1 MRKTIKAL
9 LLAALTIGVV
19 AGCDWGES
27 SASSS
32 QESSSQS
39 TGASTSESSKTSTT
53 SSIESSSTSTSSTIS
68 IPPSL
73 TGITLNTANVKKE
86 YNYGDA
92 LDLTGLVVTAKYSD
106 NTTANVTDYTTDP
119 VNGSALRN
127 FGVKEVTVTYQGF
140 SEKFNV
146 TVNATIMNIALNT
159 NNVKKEYK
167 AGETLD
173 LTGLVV
179 NANYNDNSRK
189 TVTDYTTNPV
199 NGTVLET
206 IGEQKIVV
214 TYQTKTAEFTVN
226 VAPAKKAAWTEEEA
240 KIMSDNLYGIV
251 LPYTGFEESVVTYD
265 AQKESLFIQ
274 GGTLASDSL
283 VNYAK
288 LMVAAGF
295 TSLTET
301 AYIYQKAV
309 STAQGTRYVRVGF
322 QSNEGQF
329 YLQALDPYY
338 YEFPTVF
345 AEAYASQVI
354 GSEEIAPALPGADY
368 YEFNTTYR
376 VIFCY
381 MNSTTDDAG
390 YSAILETAHWKVQAE
405 KDEYNYYVAIAPD
418 YSYQVSYIYQQ
429 DLGRLAIYFE
439 LITKWQADFF
449 NEFFQKNS
457 PCVIDIPEYEGA
469 NVTYLFMISGTNAL
483 VGVNNSSA
491 DEVKAYAEKVANA
504 GWEVNYNE
512 SYEMYKAKLTIANVG
527 VANMTFYF
535 NPQNGAAIIIV
546 DSKFDPL
553 PTATFPSEEIAELLG
568 EDITDVVP
576 AYEGTA
582 TGYAVTEE
590 GTNYIITV
598 QVEKGTEKAAAAA
611 YLEYI
616 QTKGYALEEGYS
628 TIYVSQNKQIYI
640 QSNGIADSGEFTIT
654 FWPVPYTLDWPTNK
668 IAKYL
673 GEDIDTIVPAF
684 ENEDIENYE
693 FEADEDGIWILI
705 NFDYDADVDVDEMI
719 NAYIEVLQ
727 GSKYFFM
734 MEDEDEVMYYVSPD
748 LKVVVGVQ
756 NDGGDMWIYIN
767 TVEALT
773 AGQWPTYHL
782 QYYFAL
788 KGYTD
793 ELPAYEGEFVSAN
806 ATIGTSSL
814 TIDVVLDTGDVEE
827 MKAEADA
834 YIKTLEDEGF
844 EFLLEL
850 GEGAC
855 KAYTSPNKQYEVSVM
870 YQPNGFTVQIDEIAN
885 ESKETTT
892 FPTEELFQ
900 EHPELEGALPV
911 VVDGD
916 ATFKTQIQ
924 SDWVEIYVMYEDTT
938 LIADAKKAYEAAL
951 VEAGFIPQ
959 EDTAGYD
966 LVYFSPDGTYYVCV
980 TDWSSYD
987 PAGFD
992 IEIYYL

>member
-9 LLAALTIGVV
+9 LLAALTIGVA
-19 AGCDWGES
+19 AGCDWGKTS
-27 SASSS
+27 KPSS
-32 QESSSQS
+32 QDTSSQS
-39 TGASTSESSKTSTT
+39 TSETTSSDSKGSTT
-53 SSIESSSTSTSSTIS
+53 SSITSTPTTTSSVIS

-73 TGITLNTANVKKE
+73 TGITLNTTSVKKE
-86 YNYGDA
+86 YNYNDA

-140 SEKFNV
+140 KEKFNV

-167 AGETLD
+167 AGEALD

-189 TVTDYTTNPV
+189 TVTDYTTNPA

-206 IGEQKIVV
+206 IGEQKVIV

-226 VAPAKKAAWTEEEA
+226 VVPAKKAAWTEQET

-265 AQKESLFIQ
+265 AQKESVFIQ

-283 VNYAK
+283 ANYAK
-288 LMVAAGF
+288 LVAAAGF

-469 NVTYLFMISGTNAL
+469 NVTYLFMVSGTSAL

-491 DEVKAYAEKVANA
+491 DEVKAYAEKVAKA

-512 SYEMYKAKLTIANVG
+512 NYEMYKAKLTIANVG

-535 NPQNGAAIIIV
+535 NSQNGAAIIIV

-553 PTATFPSEEIAELLG
+553 PTATFPSEEIAKLLG

-616 QTKGYALEEGYS
+616 QTQGYALEEGYS

-654 FWPVPYTLDWPTNK
+654 FWPVPYTLDWPANK

-673 GEDIDTIVPAF
+673 GEDINTVVPAF

-719 NAYIEVLQ
+719 NAYIEALEDN
-727 GSKYFFM
+727 KYFFM
-734 MEDEDEVMYYVSPD
+734 MEDDDEVKYYVSPD

-767 TVEALT
+767 TVDAVT
-773 AGQWPTYHL
+773 AGDWPQYQL
-782 QYYFAL
+782 NYYFE
-788 KGYTD
+788 KMGYTD
-793 ELPAYEGEFVSAN
+793 ELPVYEGEFLSQKT
-806 ATIGTSSL
+806 TIGSSYL
-814 TIDVVLDTGDVEE
+814 TIDIFLDTEDASE

-834 YIKTLEDEGF
+834 YAKALEDAGF
-844 EFLLEL
+844 TFLLSL
-850 GEGAC
+850 GEDNAC
-855 KAYTSPNKQYEVSVM
+855 RIYTSPNEEYEVAVL
-870 YQPNGFTVQIDEIAN
+870 YQPDGFSIQIDEIATDAI
-885 ESKETTT
+885 ESDEFPSERLFTRYEGLKDVLPMFVDENAHFSTTY
-892 FPTEELFQ
+892 
-900 EHPELEGALPV
+900 
-911 VVDGD
+911 
-916 ATFKTQIQ
+916 Q
-924 SDWVEIYVMYEDTT
+924 SDYVEIFVTYEEAILVAPAMEVYVQALLTAGFTANEYMEDT
-938 LIADAKKAYEAAL
+938 
-951 VEAGFIPQ
+951 
-959 EDTAGYD
+959 YD
-966 LVYFSPDGTYYVCV
+966 SPDGTYYVTV
-980 TDWSSYD
+980 TDYSDYET
-987 PAGFD
+987 PGFD
-992 IEIYYL
+992 IEIFFN

>member
-19 AGCDWGES
+19 AGCDWGKTS
-27 SASSS
+27 KPSS
-32 QESSSQS
+32 QDTSSQS
-39 TGASTSESSKTSTT
+39 TSEITSSDSKGSTT
-53 SSIESSSTSTSSTIS
+53 SSITSTPTTTSSVIS

-73 TGITLNTANVKKE
+73 TGITLNTTNVKKE
-86 YNYGDA
+86 YNYNDT

-106 NTTANVTDYTTDP
+106 NTTTNVTDYTTDP

-140 SEKFNV
+140 KEKFNV

-167 AGETLD
+167 AGEALD

-189 TVTDYTTNPV
+189 TVTDYVTNPA

-206 IGEQKIVV
+206 IGEQKVVV
-214 TYQTKTAEFTVN
+214 TYQAKTAEFTVN
-226 VAPAKKAAWTEEEA
+226 VVPAKKAVWTEQEA

-265 AQKESLFIQ
+265 AQKESVFIQ
-274 GGTLASDSL
+274 GGTLTSDSL
-283 VNYAK
+283 ANYAK
-288 LMVAAGF
+288 LVAAAGF

-469 NVTYLFMISGTNAL
+469 NVTYLFMVSGTSAL

-491 DEVKAYAEKVANA
+491 DEVKAYAEKVAKA

-512 SYEMYKAKLTIANVG
+512 NYEMYKAKLTIANVG

-535 NPQNGAAIIIV
+535 NSQNGAAIIIV

-553 PTATFPSEEIAELLG
+553 PTATFPSEEIAEILG

-616 QTKGYALEEGYS
+616 QTQGYALEEGYS

-654 FWPVPYTLDWPTNK
+654 FWPVPYTLDWPANK

-673 GEDIDTIVPAF
+673 GEDINTVVPAF

-719 NAYIEVLQ
+719 NAYIEVLEDN
-727 GSKYFFM
+727 KYFFM
-734 MEDEDEVMYYVSPD
+734 MEDDDEVKYYVSPD

-767 TVEALT
+767 TVDALT
-773 AGQWPTYHL
+773 VGDWPQYQL
-782 QYYFAL
+782 NYYFE
-788 KGYTD
+788 KMGYTD
-793 ELPAYEGEFVSAN
+793 ELPVYEGEFLSQKT
-806 ATIGTSSL
+806 TIGSSYL
-814 TIDVVLDTGDVEE
+814 TIDIFLDTEDASE

-834 YIKTLEDEGF
+834 YAKALEDAGF
-844 EFLLEL
+844 TFLLSL
-850 GEGAC
+850 GEDNAC
-855 KAYTSPNKQYEVSVM
+855 RIYTSPNEEYEVAVL
-870 YQPNGFTVQIDEIAN
+870 YQPDGFSIQIDEIATAAI
-885 ESKETTT
+885 ESDE
-892 FPTEELFQ
+892 FPSERLFTRY
-900 EHPELEGALPV
+900 EGLKDVLPV
-911 VVDGD
+911 FVDEN
-916 ATFKTQIQ
+916 AHFSTTYQ
-924 SDWVEIYVMYEDTT
+924 SDYVEIFVTYEEATLVAPAMEVYVQALLTAGFTANEYMEDT
-938 LIADAKKAYEAAL
+938 
-951 VEAGFIPQ
+951 
-959 EDTAGYD
+959 YD
-966 LVYFSPDGTYYVCV
+966 SPDGTYYVTV
-980 TDWSSYD
+980 TDYSDYET
-987 PAGFD
+987 PGFD
-992 IEIYYL
+992 IEIFFN